1 MTSSFPTIK
10 FQGKLRPSQQ
20 QVVDIVR
27 PQLDSG
33 GRQLYVVAPPGSGKT
48 VLGLYLWAEC
58 VRRPALV
65 LSPNSAIQAQWA
77 ARIDLFSGDVPLG
90 PEVSTSADR
99 AGLLTSLTYQAVT
112 LPRRGDDGLD
122 EAAIGLWQDRLVEQG
137 QAQDPTEA
145 QVWIR
150 DLKRHNR
157 DYYEQRLSAYR
168 KQIRD
173 EAGQRGESFEM
184 LHASSL
190 QTLTRLRDIGVG
202 LIILDECHHL
212 LGHWGRVLA
221 DAREYLNDPVILGL
235 TATPPDGSGAGPA
248 DFQRYSEMLGEID
261 HDVPVPAVVRD
272 GFLAPYQDLVYF
284 VRPTAEELRYV
295 AQADQHLQQVLELAC
310 APRDSAAETTAEPI
324 EVEASDEP
332 DEQEDGLAESGEE
345 TLSAL
350 HVVSSSE
357 AVFDE
362 STDAPTPLEF
372 NGLSFDDLEPVVHSL
387 STGDAPATVAHQVPP
402 LPQWLG
408 TALAERRHAAVRLK
422 SWGALVKRD
431 PEFCQA
437 ARAFL
442 QMREIPLPENVPPL
456 EIDHDW
462 SEVPEISIVVPVLDR
477 YVRHALRRSPSPAD
491 HELAKQIISGLR
503 MLGVQI
509 TETGCQACASP
520 VGRVLAY
527 SQAKVAALIP
537 ILTTEMEALGD
548 RLRAVVV
555 TDFEKTSATLAGIEH
570 LLNEEAG
577 GAIAAF
583 RTLVRNEKTDHLNPI
598 LVTGSSV
605 LVDDDLAETFDQA
618 AETWLAEGGYDVK
631 LSYSE
636 EEGFHVVNGS
646 GKDWSPRVYVEMI
659 TELFQRGLTRCLVG
673 TRGLLGEGWDAN
685 KINVL
690 VDLTTVTTSM
700 SVRQLRG
707 RSFRLD
713 PAWPEKVANNW
724 DVVCLAPEFS
734 KGLDDYARFIR
745 KHENIFG
752 VTDDAA
758 IEKGV
763 GHVHAALT
771 ESKPELLDGSTA
783 ELNEEMLARA
793 GRRQQA
799 RELWKIGTPYD
810 GEPVHTLEARLE
822 ERKSERGGFPPFAGQ
837 RETWSSASLSQSI
850 GTAILYALEDAK
862 LLPVGRRLKTS
873 SRDGGYVRLFLEEA
887 TSEESHRFVQALQE
901 ALGPLHRPRYVIP
914 RKSRFAKSNW
924 FTRRLPEFLK
934 AYFEP
939 SQLRTVMLHA
949 VPTEL
954 ARNRDLV
961 AIYEKYWNQLVSPGQ
976 AAYALRTE
984 TEEEIAAMAREGLT
998 PGGSFH
1004 AKEIFR

>member
-1 MTSSFPTIK
+1 
-10 FQGKLRPSQQ
+10 
-20 QVVDIVR
+20 
-27 PQLDSG
+27 
-33 GRQLYVVAPPGSGKT
+33 
-48 VLGLYLWAEC
+48 
-58 VRRPALV
+58 
-65 LSPNSAIQAQWA
+65 
-77 ARIDLFSGDVPLG
+77 
-90 PEVSTSADR
+90 
-99 AGLLTSLTYQAVT
+99 
-112 LPRRGDDGLD
+112 
-122 EAAIGLWQDRLVEQG
+122 
-137 QAQDPTEA
+137 
-145 QVWIR
+145 
-150 DLKRHNR
+150 
-157 DYYEQRLSAYR
+157 AYR

-184 LHASSL
+184 LHDSSL
-190 QTLTRLRDIGVG
+190 RTLTRLRDIGVG

-235 TATPPDGSGAGPA
+235 TATPPDGSGASPA
-248 DFQRYSEMLGEID
+248 DFQRYAEMLGEID

-295 AQADQHLQQVLELAC
+295 AQADQHLAQVLELAC
-310 APRDSAAETTAEPI
+310 APREHSAEMAAVEDAAAAELEEPEQDESEEESAEF
-324 EVEASDEP
+324 E
-332 DEQEDGLAESGEE
+332 EDP
-345 TLSAL
+345 LSAL
-350 HVVSSSE
+350 HVMSSSE

-362 STDAPTPLEF
+362 STGAPAALPGEEME
-372 NGLSFDDLEPVVHSL
+372 FDDLEPVVHGLEREESNRTAAL
-387 STGDAPATVAHQVPP
+387 AE
-402 LPQWLG
+402 WLF
-408 TALAERRHAAVRLK
+408 TALQERRHAAVRLK

-442 QMREIPLPENVPPL
+442 QMRAIPLPENVPPL
-456 EIDHDW
+456 ELDQEW

-477 YVRHALRRSPSPAD
+477 YVRHALRRSPNPAD
-491 HELAKQIISGLR
+491 HELAKQIIAGLR

-527 SQAKVAALIP
+527 SQAKVSALLP
-537 ILTTEMEALGD
+537 ILTAEMEAMGD

-583 RTLVRNEKTDHLNPI
+583 RALVRNEKTDDLNPI

-618 AETWLAEGGYDVK
+618 AEAWLAEGGYDAK
-631 LSYSE
+631 LTYAE
-636 EEGFHVVNGS
+636 EEGFHVVSGS
-646 GKDWSPRVYVEMI
+646 GKDWCPRVYVQMI

-690 VDLTTVTTSM
+690 IDLTTVTTSM

-724 DVVCLAPEFS
+724 DVICLAPEFS

-752 VTDDAA
+752 VTDDAV

-771 ESKPELLDGSTA
+771 QRKPELLDGSTA
-783 ELNEEMLARA
+783 ELNQEMLARA
-793 GRRQQA
+793 AQRDQVRA
-799 RELWKIGTPYD
+799 LWKIGKPYD
-810 GEPVHTLEARLE
+810 GEPVHTFEARLE
-822 ERKSERGGFPPFAGQ
+822 RRDSERAGFPPFSGQ
-837 RETWSSASLSQSI
+837 RETWSSESLSQSI

-862 LLPVGRRLKTS
+862 LLPAGRRLKTS
-873 SRDGGYVRLFLEEA
+873 TRDGGYVRLFLEEA
-887 TSEESHRFVQALQE
+887 SGEESQRFVQALQE

-914 RKSRFAKSNW
+914 RKAKFAQGNW

-934 AYFEP
+934 TYFEP
-939 SQLRTVMLHA
+939 
-949 VPTEL
+949 
-954 ARNRDLV
+954 
-961 AIYEKYWNQLVSPGQ
+961 
-976 AAYALRTE
+976 
-984 TEEEIAAMAREGLT
+984 
-998 PGGSFH
+998 
-1004 AKEIFR
+1004 

>member
-1 MTSSFPTIK
+1 MSHFPTIK

-20 QVVDIVR
+20 QVVDLVR
-27 PQLDSG
+27 PQLEAG
-33 GRQLYVVAPPGSGKT
+33 KRQLYVVAPPGSGKT

-77 ARIDLFSGDVPLG
+77 ARIDLFAGDVPLG
-90 PEVSTSADR
+90 PDVSTSADR

-122 EAAIGLWQDRLVEQG
+122 ESAIGLWQDRLVEEG
-137 QAQDPTEA
+137 QAQDPAEA
-145 QVWIR
+145 YVWIR
-150 DLKRHNR
+150 DLQRHNV

-184 LHASSL
+184 LHDSSL
-190 QTLTRLRDIGVG
+190 RTLTRLRDIGVG

-221 DAREYLNDPVILGL
+221 DAREFLNDPVILGL
-235 TATPPDGSGAGPA
+235 TATPPDGSGASPV
-248 DFQRYSEMLGEID
+248 DFERYAEMLGEVD

-284 VRPTAEELRYV
+284 VRPTADELRYV
-295 AQADQHLQQVLELAC
+295 AQADQHLTQVLDLAC
-310 APRDSAAETTAEPI
+310 APREHTAEIKVADDAEI
-324 EVEASDEP
+324 EVCEAEVDSE
-332 DEQEDGLAESGEE
+332 EE
-345 TLSAL
+345 TSEPLSAL

-357 AVFDE
+357 VVFDE
-362 STDAPTPLEF
+362 STDAPAPLQAG
-372 NGLSFDDLEPVVHSL
+372 GLEFDDLEPVVNCLAS
-387 STGDAPATVAHQVPP
+387 DANRVAP
-402 LPQWLG
+402 LPNWLF

-477 YVRHALRRSPSPAD
+477 YVRHALRRSPSTAD
-491 HELAKQIISGLR
+491 HELARQIISGLR

-527 SQAKVAALIP
+527 SQAKVSALIP
-537 ILTTEMEALGD
+537 ILTAEMEALGD

-555 TDFEKTSATLAGIEH
+555 TDFEKTSATLAGIKH

-583 RTLVRNEKTDHLNPI
+583 RTLVRNEKTEELNPI

-605 LVDDDLAETFDQA
+605 LVDDDLAEAFDHA
-618 AETWLAEGGYDVK
+618 AEAWLEAGGYDAK
-631 LSYSE
+631 LSYAE
-636 EEGFHVVNGS
+636 EEGFHVVSGS
-646 GKDWSPRVYVEMI
+646 GKDWCPRVYVEMI

-673 TRGLLGEGWDAN
+673 TRGLLGEGWDAS

-713 PAWPEKVANNW
+713 SGWPEKVANNW

-752 VTDDAA
+752 VTDDAV

-771 ESKPELLDGSTA
+771 QSKPELLDGSAA
-783 ELNEEMLARA
+783 ELNDEMLARA
-793 GRRQQA
+793 ARRQQA

-810 GEPVHTLEARLE
+810 DQSVHTLEAKLE
-822 ERKSERGGFPPFAGQ
+822 RRESERAGFPPFSGN
-837 RETWSSASLSQSI
+837 REMWSSESLSQAI

-862 LLPVGRRLKTS
+862 LLPAGRRLKTS

-924 FTRRLPEFLK
+924 FTRKLPEFLK
-934 AYFEP
+934 TYFEP
-939 SQLRTVMLHA
+939 SELRTVMIHA
-949 VPTEL
+949 VPSEL
-954 ARNRDLV
+954 ARNREIV
-961 AIYEKYWNQLVSPGQ
+961 AVYEKYWNQLVSPGE
-976 AAYALRTE
+976 AVFALRTE
-984 TEEEIAAMAREGLT
+984 TEEEIAAMTREGLT